1 MPISNFNDLSND
13 MIYTLDEKILVQFWV
28 KTVIEFMVWEE
39 KLLEWFPVWKGMKT
53 NNGFIPNR

>member
-39 KLLEWFPVWKGMKT
+39 KLLE
-53 NNGFIPNR
+53 